1 MQGNLMVYE
10 SYPIFKS
17 MRYSGNLFIIISPLI
32 TFLTLFH
39 FISYKTCWS
48 RLYDKMCVMNNAL
61 KLRSRLVI
69 RCHKNELIRES
80 AYQNQ
85 RLSGFHRDSWLEFS
99 GKLNFSFQKIQST
112 FSTKG
117 QNYLHISRM
126 KLEISRYEK

>member
-1 MQGNLMVYE
+1 MIYE
-10 SYPIFKS
+10 SYPIFKR
-17 MRYSGNLFIIISPLI
+17 MRYSGNLFIMISPLI

-85 RLSGFHRDSWLEFS
+85 RLSGFHRDS
-99 GKLNFSFQKIQST
+99 
-112 FSTKG
+112 
-117 QNYLHISRM
+117 
-126 KLEISRYEK
+126 

>member
-1 MQGNLMVYE
+1 MQGNLMIYE
-10 SYPIFKS
+10 SYPISKR
-17 MRYSGNLFIIISPLI
+17 MRYSGNLLIIIAPLI

-39 FISYKTCWS
+39 FISHKTCWS

-99 GKLNFSFQKIQST
+99 GKLNFSCQKIQST
-112 FSTKG
+112 FSTKEKNNL
-117 QNYLHISRM
+117 QISSM